1 MKKMI
6 NLLSNTEPGDV
17 SKKQLMK
24 IYGTEFQRV
33 ITLNNSQ
40 SLSIL
45 IILIDKT
52 STNLLALD
60 KTHLL
65 EPQDILKQLI
75 KLNLFLVSME
85 ILILIKLPKE
95 IHSEKLMDKII
106 KEQIHTQSKNQL
118 SIISVISQTD
128 SSLPVKQ
135 DLLPTDSDPQ
145 ESYSDLSTKIRMV
158 SLTQLISNSVSE
170 TSELKLEKTN
180 LNN

>member
-1 MKKMI
+1 MKKMT

-17 SKKQLMK
+17 SKKQLMT
-24 IYGTEFQRV
+24 IYGTEFQRE

-52 STNLLALD
+52 SINLLALD

-65 EPQDILKQLI
+65 EPQDILKQPI

-85 ILILIKLPKE
+85 ILILIKLPIE
-95 IHSEKLMDKII
+95 IHSEKLMVKII
-106 KEQIHTQSKNQL
+106 KEQIHTPLKNQL

-128 SSLPVKQ
+128 SSLLVKQ
-135 DLLPTDSDPQ
+135 DLLPTDSDLQ
-145 ESYSDLSTKIRMV
+145 ESYSDPSTKIKMV
-158 SLTQLISNSVSE
+158 SLTQLISSTVSE